1 MLTLSAASLRVKVM
15 DVLVA
20 LTDCKCGY
28 NYLAPFVMWLCSS
41 SHQDGGPIFPLPDS
55 QLNLWLA
62 LINRMWKRWHHAW
75 SPETVPAGLLFWNF
89 LEPQVNKS
97 CTPCSQIQKQSW
109 ISGAWGSIAEIRR
122 SVGSQEKKNSGCYL
136 KTLSLELLCY
146 TIIPFLFWGRLKGQV
161 TPCSLVVVLHRDL
174 GQRFLSGALQKYF
187 ICFNNVQIFF
197 LW

>member
-20 LTDCKCGY
+20 LTDCKCGF
-28 NYLAPFVMWLCSS
+28 NYLAPFAMWLCSS

-109 ISGAWGSIAEIRR
+109 ISGAWGSTAEIRR
-122 SVGSQEKKNSGCYL
+122 SVSSQEKKKQWLLFKDTKFGIALLYYHNSI
-136 KTLSLELLCY
+136 SLLRQVKRASHS
-146 TIIPFLFWGRLKGQV
+146 LFFSSSI
-161 TPCSLVVVLHRDL
+161 T
-174 GQRFLSGALQKYF
+174 
-187 ICFNNVQIFF
+187 
-197 LW
+197 